1 MAPSAE
7 PSVDIAATI
16 KEFCDKDFY
25 ENDYERTTRNLIS
38 DEISYQDVKA
48 FIMEFTKDIF

>member
-1 MAPSAE
+1 M
-7 PSVDIAATI
+7 IATI